1 VAHEDMKDV
10 LIADAPDI
18 YFTTPHFNG
27 YPSILVRLPNISR
40 EQLQELLEES
50 WLAVAPKRVA
60 RTFVE
65 NRSK

>member
-1 VAHEDMKDV
+1 
-10 LIADAPDI
+10 
-18 YFTTPHFNG
+18 
-27 YPSILVRLPNISR
+27 VRLPNISR